1 MQEGKSARY
10 SIKDSPFLFCQKKKE
25 MSIGREVIPI
35 LCSFA
40 DWGDDIQ
47 IDSVRQQ
54 QNLKDTMKACEKD

>member
-47 IDSVRQQ
+47 IDSVRQ
-54 QNLKDTMKACEKD
+54 